1 MGDPRSQF
9 RVTAFPVVCGA
20 MVERVRVRPGEYHD
34 SVTLMQVSAAL
45 DRLEGVEAVLAAMA
59 TELNLGLLADL
70 GFDTSGVAEVAST
83 DLLVAIRAGDDD
95 ALAAAESKLDEL
107 LAASRSTG
115 TPAGSG
121 RVVPVR
127 SVTSAVR
134 AVPEA
139 EVALVSVPGPYAFAE
154 AIDALEAGLD
164 VIVFSD
170 NVPVEQEIDL
180 KDRAAELGRM
190 ALGPDCGTVVLDG
203 VGLGF
208 ANVVRPGRVALV
220 AASGTG
226 AQQVC
231 ALLDHAGLGVRHVLG
246 VGGRDLTGAV
256 AGRSTKVALQRL
268 DADPAVD
275 AIALVAKAVDPSV
288 AEQIAE
294 LAASL
299 VTPVVWMTTTR
310 PDDDLTAGTGRLL
323 DVIGVPMPVPPVW
336 GADGHPVRPGA
347 LRALYSGGTLC
358 VEALMLAELD
368 IDPGEVTTNLHGRAA
383 DLKANGHLFVD
394 FGDDAL
400 TAGRPHPMIDPLL
413 RLEQLRA
420 DAARPDTAVVL
431 MDVVL
436 GHGAQPDP
444 AADLA
449 PAIEAARL
457 GGRAGGGP
465 AVIVTLIGTRDDP
478 QDLQRQA
485 GALASAGAHV
495 YLSNAEAARHA
506 VRLAMAGAP

>member
-1 MGDPRSQF
+1 
-9 RVTAFPVVCGA
+9 

-34 SVTLMQVSAAL
+34 SVTLMQVTAAL
-45 DRLEGVEAVLAAMA
+45 DRLEGVDAALVA
-59 TELNLGLLADL
+59 TATALNLGLLADL
-70 GFDTSGVAEVAST
+70 GFDASAVGDVAPT
-83 DLLVAIRAGDDD
+83 DLFVAIRAGDDD
-95 ALAAAESKLDEL
+95 AIAAAESRLDEL
-107 LAASRSTG
+107 LAASRSSG
-115 TPAGSG
+115 SPGGERFVPA
-121 RVVPVR
+121 R
-127 SVTSAVR
+127 SVGSAAR
-134 AVPEA
+134 ARPEA

-164 VIVFSD
+164 VVVFSD
-170 NVPVEQEIDL
+170 NVPVAQEVAL
-180 KDRAAELGRM
+180 KERAAELGRL

-208 ANVVRPGRVALV
+208 ANVVRPGPVALV

-231 ALLDHAGLGVRHVLG
+231 ALLDHAGVGVRHVLG
-246 VGGRDLTGAV
+246 VGGRDLSAAV
-256 AGRSTKVALQRL
+256 GGRSSRQALQRL
-268 DADPAVD
+268 DADPDVE
-275 AIALVAKAVDPSV
+275 AIALVAKAADPVV
-288 AEQIAE
+288 AEQVAE

-299 VTPVVWMTTTR
+299 STPVVSISTTR
-310 PDDDLTAGTGRLL
+310 TDDDLTAGTGRLL
-323 DVIGVPMPVPPVW
+323 DIMGTPMPVAPVW
-336 GADGHPVRPGA
+336 GGDGGDAGHARPGA

-358 VEALMLAELD
+358 AEALILAELD
-368 IDPGEVTTNLHGRAA
+368 LDPGEVTTNLHGGVA
-383 DLKANGHLFVD
+383 DLDVDGHLFVD

-413 RLEQLRA
+413 RLERLQA

-449 PAIEAARL
+449 PAIETARAS
-457 GGRAGGGP
+457 GRASGGP
-465 AVIVTLIGTRDDP
+465 AVIVALIGTRDDP
-478 QDLQRQA
+478 QGLERQA
-485 GALASAGAHV
+485 GTLAAAGAHV

-506 VRLAMAGAP
+506 VRLAMGAAR